1 MTGEAVAPG
10 DVLLV
15 ALPSHEPKGHEQEG
29 LRPAIVV
36 GIPWGPVR
44 YPVVIVVPLTTQSG
58 IWARENSTLYFP
70 LPAGAGGI
78 PKAFIVLIDQVRA
91 VDVQRVRG
99 HLGTLEEEVF
109 EPILNGLLRVF
120 RKGGSLWYT

>member
-1 MTGEAVAPG
+1 VTGEAVVPG

-15 ALPSHEPKGHEQEG
+15 ALPSHEPRGHEQEG
-29 LRPAIVV
+29 VRPAIVI

-58 IWARENSTLYFP
+58 IWARENPTLYFP

-78 PKAFIVLIDQVRA
+78 PKASIVLIDQVRA
-91 VDVQRVRG
+91 VDVRRVRG
-99 HLGTLEEEVF
+99 YLGTLGEEVF
-109 EPILNGLLRVF
+109 EPILNALLRLF
-120 RKGGSLWYT
+120 RKGGSP